1 LKVDYLSEEEQ
12 FIKVLNQEEIS
23 RIQNPEIRKIRE
35 KYWRLQ
41 HEAFMNER
49 DIPDSELGKVSKE
62 LIRQEQEELQR
73 FKNTKI

>member
-1 LKVDYLSEEEQ
+1 MKYLNYEDQ
-12 FIKVLNQEEIS
+12 FKEILNQEEIN

-49 DIPDSELGKVSKE
+49 DIPDSELGKVSQE
-62 LIRQEQEELQR
+62 LIRQEQEELRR
-73 FKNTKI
+73 FKNNK